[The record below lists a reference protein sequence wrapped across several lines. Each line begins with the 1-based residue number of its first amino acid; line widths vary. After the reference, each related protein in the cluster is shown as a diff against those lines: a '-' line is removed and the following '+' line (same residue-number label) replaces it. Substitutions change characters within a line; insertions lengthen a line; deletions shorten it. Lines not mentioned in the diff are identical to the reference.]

1 MRNLLLLLL
10 LANILFFIWG
20 KTSEPSVEPGATIID
35 VSDVGPPLALTDV
48 RTLRQRTPDPQP
60 VTSSTS
66 STPDP
71 QPPTSPSTPD
81 PRPVSSSTL
90 TAVIGR
96 ACVSI
101 GPFSNTAEAERVL
114 QDYVREGMQG
124 SIRSTQGE
132 LFVGHWVQIRNIP
145 NREIG
150 DAMLKRLVAGG
161 LGDAYL
167 LPSAEDGLK
176 ISLGLFGD
184 MSRAERVE
192 LQAES
197 LNLPAEITP
206 RMRDAT
212 VFFVDLALP
221 PGRGAARMVE
231 RYGEEK
237 VLLRERASCP
247 AAT

>member
-1 MRNLLLLLL
+1 VKNLLLLLL
-10 LANILFFIWG
+10 LANILYFIWG
-20 KTSEPSVEPGATIID
+20 RTTEQSSEAGATVID
-35 VSDVGPPLALTDV
+35 VSEIGPPLALADA
-48 RTLRQRTPDPQP
+48 RSQRQSASIQGPD
-60 VTSSTS
+60 
-66 STPDP
+66 
-71 QPPTSPSTPD
+71 
-81 PRPVSSSTL
+81 SSSTL
-90 TAVIGR
+90 AAVIGR

-101 GPFSNTAEAERVL
+101 GPFTNSAEAERVL
-114 QDYVREGMQG
+114 QDYEREGMWG
-124 SIRSTQGE
+124 DVRSTQGE
-132 LFVGHWVQIRNIP
+132 LFVGHWVQILDIP
-145 NREIG
+145 DREIA

-167 LPSAEDGLK
+167 LPTDEEGLK

-221 PGRGAARMVE
+221 PGRGASAMVE

-237 VLLRERASCP
+237 VLLREEASCP
-247 AAT
+247 ATA

>member
-20 KTSEPSVEPGATIID
+20 KTTEGSPDTGDAVID
-35 VSDVGPPLALTDV
+35 VSELGPPLPLANGRARAAPTPAPETD
-48 RTLRQRTPDPQP
+48 TAD
-60 VTSSTS
+60 TSSTMA
-66 STPDP
+66 
-71 QPPTSPSTPD
+71 
-81 PRPVSSSTL
+81 
-90 TAVIGR
+90 AVIGR

-101 GPFSNTAEAERVL
+101 GPFTNTAEAERVL
-114 QDYVREGMQG
+114 QDYVREGMRG
-124 SIRSTQGE
+124 AVRSTQGE
-132 LFVGHWVQIRNIP
+132 LFVGHWVQITNIP
-145 NREIG
+145 NRAVG

-161 LGDAYL
+161 LSDAYL
-167 LPSAEDGLK
+167 LPSDEDGLR

-184 MSRAERVE
+184 MARAERVE

-212 VFFVDLALP
+212 VFYVDLALP
-221 PGRGAARMVE
+221 PGRGASAMVE

-237 VLLRERASCP
+237 VLLRQEASCP
-247 AAT
+247 PSA